1 MRGGPGQRIPAQIGF
16 TVVSGLN
23 IAERETGV
31 RQVENRHPSC
41 GAILAGV
48 LALPLVACGGGGS
61 GGHPGAPPTDPSE
74 ASAKGRWSEVI
85 DWPLIPIHVVLL
97 PDGRV
102 FSFGS
107 DDGSPAGGAVP
118 TGKFFYDLWNP
129 ADRQHLVLPNST
141 AVDTFCAAQLV
152 LPQPGAGVLVVGGD
166 TFPRPLEP
174 EPSDPLVPEP
184 FDDGNP
190 SSTVLD
196 YTMSEPALRKGQD
209 MAAGR
214 WYATATTLLNGE
226 TYVQGGNSRS
236 LTSGELF
243 PEVRSTAGD
252 FRQLAIDTSDLRY
265 YYPRNF
271 VVPGGRLFGYDTEG
285 RMYFVDPQAQ
295 TLTRLGELPAANT
308 GDDST
313 VAMFSPGR
321 LLHFAGE
328 SDGAIVI
335 DVSRGDPVVT
345 PTGRLS
351 SHRRLATATLLPN
364 GQVLA
369 TGGSPVYNTLPGVN
383 YFAEMWDPVSGEWTL
398 GAEGFVPRLYHS
410 TALLLPDATVLVA
423 GGGAPGPADNLNAEI
438 YAPPYLF
445 DSSGALARRP
455 VINAVPDTLVVGRQF
470 LLGYS
475 DLDGPATRVV
485 LIKTGAQTHGLNMEQ
500 RFVELTFRAGTG
512 CGSPSCLAVHMPSEP
527 ADVPPGYYLLF
538 VLNADGVP
546 SRGRFVF
553 INVAAAP
560 DPMQDPVLARPD
572 DRDGAVGATV
582 SLVIAGSDP
591 NAGTRLRYAAA
602 GLPAGLSIDAR
613 TGVIGGRPEAA
624 GHYNV
629 VVSVSD
635 DTPVS
640 GEPEQ
645 GARTASTGFV
655 WRVTAASP

>member
-243 PEVRSTAGD
+243 PEVRSTSGD

-321 LLHFAGE
+321 LLHFAG
-328 SDGAIVI
+328 AC
-335 DVSRGDPVVT
+335 PVT
-345 PTGRLS
+345 AGWRRPPCCPTGRC
-351 SHRRLATATLLPN
+351 
-364 GQVLA
+364 
-369 TGGSPVYNTLPGVN
+369 
-383 YFAEMWDPVSGEWTL
+383 W
-398 GAEGFVPRLYHS
+398 
-410 TALLLPDATVLVA
+410 
-423 GGGAPGPADNLNAEI
+423 
-438 YAPPYLF
+438 PP
-445 DSSGALARRP
+445 
-455 VINAVPDTLVVGRQF
+455 
-470 LLGYS
+470 
-475 DLDGPATRVV
+475 
-485 LIKTGAQTHGLNMEQ
+485 
-500 RFVELTFRAGTG
+500 
-512 CGSPSCLAVHMPSEP
+512 
-527 ADVPPGYYLLF
+527 
-538 VLNADGVP
+538 
-546 SRGRFVF
+546 
-553 INVAAAP
+553 AAA
-560 DPMQDPVLARPD
+560 RS
-572 DRDGAVGATV
+572 T
-582 SLVIAGSDP
+582 
-591 NAGTRLRYAAA
+591 TRC
-602 GLPAGLSIDAR
+602 P
-613 TGVIGGRPEAA
+613 
-624 GHYNV
+624 
-629 VVSVSD
+629 
-635 DTPVS
+635 
-640 GEPEQ
+640 
-645 GARTASTGFV
+645 AST
-655 WRVTAASP
+655 TSPRCGIR